1 MSDMHAGQFCGPAI
15 EVARMRLLLALL
27 SQARMHLL
35 AAVDDC
41 QDDEHSDRP
50 SLSAAAL
57 LTTWT
62 IDVLNGCVAQ
72 FEQVISILDASGGD
86 SVEES
91 LPAAAA
97 VLDPASVVDWAMPQ
111 PPAALTCRHSLLT
124 DVPLMFEEAEQT
136 AARLPFETVSRPIRV
151 LHDWS
156 I

>member
-1 MSDMHAGQFCGPAI
+1 MNAGQCCGPAI
-15 EVARMRLLLALL
+15 EVARMRLLVALL

-41 QDDEHSDRP
+41 QDVHSDRA

-62 IDVLNGCVAQ
+62 IDVLNGCVSQ

-86 SVEES
+86 SVEET
-91 LPAAAA
+91 LQVAVA
-97 VLDPASVVDWAMPQ
+97 VLDPASVVDWAMPH

-151 LHDWS
+151 LHEWS

>member
-1 MSDMHAGQFCGPAI
+1 MNARRFSAPAI

-35 AAVDDC
+35 ATVDDC
-41 QDDEHSDRP
+41 GDEHSDRA

-72 FEQVISILDASGGD
+72 FEQVMAIIDASAGRD
-86 SVEES
+86 AEEF
-91 LPAAAA
+91 LQAAAA
-97 VLDPASVVDWAMPQ
+97 ALDPDSVVDWAMPE
-111 PPAALTCRHSLLT
+111 PPVGLTCRHSLLT
-124 DVPLMFEEAEQT
+124 DVQLMFDEAEQT
-136 AARLPFETVSRPIRV
+136 AARLPFAESVSRPIRV
-151 LHDWS
+151 LHDWL